1 MINTSHFKSFHK
13 RIKKADSIKKKI
25 KKANEAL
32 KKAYVELRLN
42 NLDFTTTNISEI
54 ARLIEITKRI
64 EKIYYQEK
72 WGEKN
77 DKNWAKIN
85 CIRQYYMGAY

>member
-1 MINTSHFKSFHK
+1 MINTSHFRSFHK

-25 KKANEAL
+25 KKANEVL

-42 NLDFTTTNISEI
+42 NLDFTTINISEI
-54 ARLIEITKRI
+54 ARLIELTKRI

-72 WGEKN
+72 
-77 DKNWAKIN
+77 
-85 CIRQYYMGAY
+85 